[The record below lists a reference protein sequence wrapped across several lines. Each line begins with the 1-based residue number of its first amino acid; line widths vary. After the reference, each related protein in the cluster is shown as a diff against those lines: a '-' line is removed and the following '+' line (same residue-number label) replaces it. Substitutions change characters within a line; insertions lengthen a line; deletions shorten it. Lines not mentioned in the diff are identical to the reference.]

1 MGREWGHLCTRAMAC
16 QSFFAVFSFKK
27 QNNNNNF
34 DELIVV
40 HLNIGC
46 RYTFFLCHGLMI
58 LTDLTVT

>member
-1 MGREWGHLCTRAMAC
+1 MGGEWGHLRTRPMAC
-16 QSFFAVFSFKK
+16 QSLFAVFSFKK

-46 RYTFFLCHGLMI
+46 RYAFF
-58 LTDLTVT
+58 